1 MTELERNNLAK
12 QFLPLVKK
20 ISNQMYDK
28 CSLDYEEIE
37 GFAWEGFVK
46 AMNSYDETRSSM
58 SFASYA
64 AYGIRHAIQ
73 DGIYDTSST
82 IAVSYY
88 MRKKMSERGE
98 ASPTAISIEKN
109 YENEDHLS
117 QLGFED
123 ETLFDNPWQVLI
135 QKLSENFP
143 RDWVDMFC
151 DEYGLNGHPV
161 VKCKEIAE
169 RLGVSGCLITK
180 RTKKM
185 HEFISSNDELR
196 ELLRE
201 LL

>member
-64 AYGIRHAIQ
+64 AYGIRQAIQ
-73 DGIYDTSST
+73 DGISDTSST

-109 YENEDHLS
+109 YENEDHLA

-123 ETLFDNPWQVLI
+123 ETLFDNPWHVLI

-143 RDWVDMFC
+143 KDWVDMFC

>member
-1 MTELERNNLAK
+1 MA
-12 QFLPLVKK
+12 
-20 ISNQMYDK
+20 
-28 CSLDYEEIE
+28 
-37 GFAWEGFVK
+37 
-46 AMNSYDETRSSM
+46 
-58 SFASYA
+58 
-64 AYGIRHAIQ
+64 
-73 DGIYDTSST
+73 
-82 IAVSYY
+82 
-88 MRKKMSERGE
+88 
-98 ASPTAISIEKN
+98 
-109 YENEDHLS
+109 

-123 ETLFDNPWQVLI
+123 ETLFDNPWHVLI

-143 RDWVDMFC
+143 KDWVDMFC